1 MAYRCDICDKKTEA
15 GRNNRHHKGVAGK
28 RWLHRAQRTL
38 RSFKPNLHWVTL
50 PISGNATRIRAC
62 AKCIKRVKFD
72 NKKATE
78 VQTPVAALA

>member
-1 MAYRCDICDKKTEA
+1 MAYRCDVCDKKTEA

-38 RSFKPNLHWVTL
+38 RQFKPNLHWITL
-50 PISGNATRIRAC
+50 PLQGTPTRMRAC

-72 NKKATE
+72 NKKAAE
-78 VQTPVAALA
+78 IKASSVSLA